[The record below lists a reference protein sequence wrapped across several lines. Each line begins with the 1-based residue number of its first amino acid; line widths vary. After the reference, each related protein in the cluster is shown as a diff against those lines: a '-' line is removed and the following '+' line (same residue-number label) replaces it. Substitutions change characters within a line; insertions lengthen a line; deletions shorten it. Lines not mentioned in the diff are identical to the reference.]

1 MQGKGQ
7 SVKKTTVS
15 NAEDLL
21 ATERRAA
28 REPVEVEMV
37 PIQHHPAAELDERR
51 DAAILDAS
59 PAEGDFCRKILAEK
73 INPFGLDGPELVQVD
88 ATGQETSVG

>member
-21 ATERRAA
+21 ATERRVVRAPAA
-28 REPVEVEMV
+28 AEME
-37 PIQHHPAAELDERR
+37 PIQHHLAAVPEEIRDE
-51 DAAILDAS
+51 AILNAS